1 LGLPVKQISL
11 PSVKNSPQ
19 EAARKREEVRRA
31 LIAQSK
37 NIDSG
42 VINRMADSDLRL
54 LFELYDAVFLERYF
68 AMNFAGSIT
77 FSLSAR
83 MSKSAG
89 KTIYPKNL
97 KSLKPDQEKYEL
109 RMGIVL
115 FFKYDQLSRD
125 KKVNGLRTGDSLE
138 AFQLVF
144 EHELCH
150 LIELHF
156 YRESNCKRERFKTIA
171 RNLFGHT
178 ESYHQ
183 LPTSGEIAE
192 EKYNLRVGDRVVFT
206 CETGKVEGV
215 IQRINKRATVMVPDK
230 KGDYRDQQGQRY
242 AKWYVPLPLLKKK

>member
-1 LGLPVKQISL
+1 MKQISL
-11 PSVKNSPQ
+11 PAIKYSSR
-19 EAARKREEVRRA
+19 EAARKREAVRRA
-31 LIAQSK
+31 FISASK
-37 NIDSG
+37 NVDSG
-42 VINRMADSDLRL
+42 VITRMADTDLRI
-54 LFELYDAVFLERYF
+54 LFEIYDAEFLERYF
-68 AMNFAGSIT
+68 EKNFAASIT

-109 RMGIVL
+109 RMGINL

-125 KKVNGLRTGDSLE
+125 KKVNGLHTRDSLE

-150 LIELHF
+150 LIELHLF
-156 YRESNCKRERFKTIA
+156 RESNCMRERYKSIA
-171 RNLFGHT
+171 FNLFGHT

-183 LPTSGEIAE
+183 LPTSREIAE
-192 EKYNLRVGDRVVFT
+192 EKFDLRIGDRVVFV
-206 CETGKVEGV
+206 CEMGKLEGV

-230 KGDYRDQQGQRY
+230 KGDYRDQQGHRY
-242 AKWYVPLPLLKKK
+242 TKWYVPLPLLKKK

>member
-1 LGLPVKQISL
+1 MQQIRL
-11 PSVKNSPQ
+11 TTMKNFPR
-19 EAARKREEVRRA
+19 EAARKREEVRRV
-31 LIAQSK
+31 LISASK
-37 NIDSG
+37 SVDSG
-42 VINRMADSDLRL
+42 VISRMAESDLRL
-54 LFELYDAVFLERYF
+54 LFGFYDAVFLDRYF
-68 AMNFAGSIT
+68 EKNFTGSIV

-125 KKVNGLRTGDSLE
+125 KKVNGLHTRDSLE

-150 LIELHF
+150 LIELHI
-156 YRESNCKRERFKTIA
+156 YRESNCKKERFKGMA
-171 RNLFGHT
+171 QDLFGHT

-183 LPTSGEIAE
+183 LPTSSEIAE
-192 EKYNLRVGDRVVFT
+192 EKYDLKIGDRVVFT
-206 CETGKVEGV
+206 SETGKLEGV

-230 KGDYRDQQGQRY
+230 KGVYRNQQGQRY
-242 AKWYVPLPLLKKK
+242 TKWYVPLPILRKK